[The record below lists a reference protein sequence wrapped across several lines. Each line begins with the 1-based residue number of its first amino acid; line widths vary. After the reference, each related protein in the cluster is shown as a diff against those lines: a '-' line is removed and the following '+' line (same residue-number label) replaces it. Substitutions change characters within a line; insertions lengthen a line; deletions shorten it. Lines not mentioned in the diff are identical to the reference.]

1 MLGEWSVQ
9 RAILLNLVAFVVWAI
24 LGVAIGT
31 LITSQLA
38 ATITAAVLYLVG
50 TQVASLLFLLLANW
64 LNNDT
69 ILEWQVIVPS
79 IASQVMTLG
88 GDGLPGTPAW
98 WVGALILLGY
108 AAVAG
113 VTGVLITRRRDIS

>member
-1 MLGEWSVQ
+1 M
-9 RAILLNLVAFVVWAI
+9 
-24 LGVAIGT
+24 
-31 LITSQLA
+31 
-38 ATITAAVLYLVG
+38 
-50 TQVASLLFLLLANW
+50 ASLLFLLLANW

-113 VTGVLITRRRDIS
+113 DRRTITRRRDIS

>member
-1 MLGEWSVQ
+1 M
-9 RAILLNLVAFVVWAI
+9 
-24 LGVAIGT
+24 AIGT

-98 WVGALILLGY
+98 WVGA
-108 AAVAG
+108 
-113 VTGVLITRRRDIS
+113 